1 MRIENGQLIIDLTGS
16 LITLVILAFWTALGW
31 SRGFRYIV
39 TIAGAVTLGY
49 LLTVRADTIVAFVN
63 GLYSF
68 IIRFFN
74 FISPNLASLFPPP
87 PIIPDNAQAPLLLR
101 VIVFFLFLA
110 IGVGWKGPWEGTPM
124 RGFSG
129 GNQQM
134 RLLGAFTG
142 FYTGV
147 LFVSALATFWQAGNQ
162 YVSFPETLALILNSL
177 PTLTPIVPVFLA
189 AFIFLML
196 IASFNLFLKGL
207 SAPAAPKK

>member
-1 MRIENGQLIIDLTGS
+1 MTIENGQIIINLTGS
-16 LITLVILAFWTALGW
+16 LITILLLAFWTVWGW
-31 SRGFRYIV
+31 GQGFRFIV

-49 LLTVRADTIVAFVN
+49 LLTVRADTIVTFVN

-68 IIRFFN
+68 LLRFFN
-74 FISPNLASLFPPP
+74 FISPSLASIFPPP
-87 PIIPDNAQAPLLLR
+87 NIIPDNAQAPLLLR

-110 IGVGWKGPWEGTPM
+110 IGIGWTGPWETTLKGW
-124 RGFSG
+124 S

-147 LFVSALATFWQAGNQ
+147 LFISALATFWQEGAVFVN
-162 YVSFPETLALILNSL
+162 FPNTLAIILGSL
-177 PTLTPIVPVFLA
+177 PTLATIVPVFLA

-207 SAPAAPKK
+207 SAPQAKK